1 MSFHDSSQR
10 KLVIVEQKLVRNR
23 GHQHTQIG
31 ALRKMLPCSDLH
43 LITGEDY
50 DGFLGEATAKTSK
63 RSRQLSKLYWRTRHG
78 SFRQKADAVLRALVS
93 GQILSLPGSPYGHV
107 LSETCDALQ
116 MSASDLVIVPSADL
130 EALESACW
138 FVENSQGQTP
148 RLFLR
153 FLDPELGEH
162 KSSRRKE
169 RLKALSKTLSAKN
182 NLALSC
188 ETEEMAAYLNAKYG
202 LDVKGGFYLP
212 CSFDPADPP
221 IQPERPK
228 SEAFRIGLFGAPRPG
243 KGYERIGAIVSCIEE
258 RLKTAPQ
265 ERPIEI
271 LLQGAE
277 ENYADGGVYAF
288 ADKYKADEGILRI
301 SKLSDRLDP
310 SEFTNRFLSADAIL
324 LPYDTAVYGL
334 QGSGIIQDAVAAEKF
349 VIHSKGISMQNLL
362 NSGNALAASSDKS
375 FAEAICEAAMSR
387 GESHHNRHVAREKY
401 LARLENNFLIG
412 ADAQE

>member
-1 MSFHDSSQR
+1 MSFQDSPQR

-31 ALRKMLPCSDLH
+31 ALRNMLPGFDLH

-50 DGFLGEATAKTSK
+50 NGFLGEATARTSK
-63 RSRQLSKLYWRTRHG
+63 RSRDLSKLYWRTRHG
-78 SFRQKADAVLRALVS
+78 SARQKIDAALRALVA
-93 GQILSLPGSPYGHV
+93 GQILSLPGSSYGHV
-107 LSETCDALQ
+107 LAKTCDALQ
-116 MSASDLVIVPSADL
+116 MSSDDLVIVPSADL
-130 EALESACW
+130 ESLESTCW
-138 FVENSQGQTP
+138 FVENKQGQTP
-148 RLFLR
+148 RLLLR

-162 KSSRRKE
+162 KGFRRKE
-169 RLKALSKTLSAKN
+169 RLKVLSKTLAAAN
-182 NLALSC
+182 NLVLSC
-188 ETEEMAAYLNAKYG
+188 ETEEMAAYLNAQYG

-221 IQPERPK
+221 IQPERPI
-228 SEAFRIGLFGAPRPG
+228 SDAFRIGLFGAPRPG
-243 KGYERIGAIVSCIEE
+243 KGYERIGAIVSCIED

-277 ENYADGGVYAF
+277 ENYVDGGVYAF

-301 SKLSDRLDP
+301 LKLSDRLDP
-310 SEFTNRFLSADAIL
+310 SEFTDRFLSTDAIL

-349 VIHSKGISMQNLL
+349 VIHSEGISMQNLL
-362 NSGNALAASSDKS
+362 NSGNALAASSDS
-375 FAEAICEAAMSR
+375 GFAEAICEAAMSR
-387 GESHHNRHVAREKY
+387 GESHHNRRAAREKY
-401 LARLENNFLIG
+401 LASLGNNFLIG
-412 ADAQE
+412 ADAQV